1 MLLPSLCSCLQTE
14 LRQAG
19 LALPP
24 MSDVEVVERACEVI
38 GMQQPGSAA
47 DRARQS
53 VPGRLGCCIGGRGGR
68 LCTPMRTPLLSTE

>member
-24 MSDVEVVERACEVI
+24 MSDVEMVERACEVL
-38 GMQQPGSAA
+38 GMHQPGSAA
-47 DRARQS
+47 DRARQCLAA
-53 VPGRLGCCIGGRGGR
+53 LGVA
-68 LCTPMRTPLLSTE
+68 